1 MIYSF
6 RCDSIFWIVNDVP
19 YLMEGTWIE
28 KKFDISSN
36 NDSELLSS
44 GECDTSLSHFNDS
57 EFFEHLAFYHAN
69 ILCQPQLSN
78 LLPNRTILRPKVFR
92 CYIFWEV
99 CRKEESQSMVFLPSE
114 ALPCTAFVIGMAAFG
129 QSMPLFLINNSII
142 DPLNSTTLHCW
153 PKYILSSCSSSS

>member
-1 MIYSF
+1 MINSF
-6 RCDSIFWIVNDVP
+6 RCDLVFFWIVNDVP

-36 NDSELLSS
+36 NDSEFLSG

-78 LLPNRTILRPKVFR
+78 LLPNRTILRPKVFP

-99 CRKEESQSMVFLPSE
+99 CRKEESQSVVFF
-114 ALPCTAFVIGMAAFG
+114 AIW
-129 QSMPLFLINNSII
+129 
-142 DPLNSTTLHCW
+142 STTLHCFRNW
-153 PKYILSSCSSSS
+153 DGNIWAINALVSDK